1 VIDVRPLGG
10 TDGIAPVRPS
20 VRSCVPRDRRHRRR
34 RRRRDA
40 AAAGPAVTQLLE
52 EALERSLREM
62 IAEQRK
68 AASLSCT

>member
-1 VIDVRPLGG
+1 MGYSEYSHGVLG
-10 TDGIAPVRPS
+10 VL
-20 VRSCVPRDRRHRRR
+20 
-34 RRRRDA
+34 
-40 AAAGPAVTQLLE
+40 TQLLE